1 MEQVLVNLTLLLLTF
16 TNSIIFICIV
26 KVFSRVN
33 IFQYK
38 LKNYYL
44 SMFLVFIYISVF
56 FIALY
61 CLRIYMLRDITDLR
75 FIPKYLT
82 LVKNSILLYPLD
94 SIIFLSFIVTL
105 LLIILGILA
114 SIHKFFI
121 KHMLRIHVYHFGKS
135 RKLYQ
140 WDGILAAIQQKTISM
155 DYKD

>member
-1 MEQVLVNLTLLLLTF
+1 MEQVLVNLTLLLLTL

-26 KVFSRVN
+26 KVYSRVN

-44 SMFLVFIYISVF
+44 SMFLVFIYISIF

-105 LLIILGILA
+105 LLIELEDEKRKIYVNNPGFRIILDTNCTPNRAYL
-114 SIHKFFI
+114 
-121 KHMLRIHVYHFGKS
+121 
-135 RKLYQ
+135 
-140 WDGILAAIQQKTISM
+140 
-155 DYKD
+155 